1 MEKDKLHI
9 GTISWKYDSWQG
21 IVYPESKPF
30 NHLREYSRHYR
41 TVEVDQWFWSL
52 FSGDKAALP
61 KSPVVEEYA
70 GSVPGDFTF
79 GIKVP
84 NSITLTHHY
93 KKKKSDPLIPNPY
106 FLSIHLM
113 QKFLERLA
121 PLSRNIG
128 PLIFQ
133 FEYLNKQ
140 KMPGKLQQF
149 IDQFG
154 EFAEQL
160 PGSYKYC
167 VEIRN
172 PNYLDEDYF
181 EFLNER
187 KLHHVFL
194 QGHYMPS
201 IFELYNKHREQIKN
215 LAVIRLHGSDQ
226 KEVEVR
232 TGKKWS
238 MIVSP
243 KDSDIESL
251 AGMLED
257 MERRGIETFVYV
269 KNQFEG
275 SAPMTIARIENR
287 LSEATSFRA

>member
-1 MEKDKLHI
+1 MKNDKIHI
-9 GTISWKYDSWQG
+9 GTISWKYDSWQR

-30 NHLREYSRHYR
+30 NHLQEYSRHYR

-61 KSPVVEEYA
+61 KTPVVEEYA

-93 KKKKSDPLIPNPY
+93 KKKKSDPLIPNPH

-160 PGSYKYC
+160 PGGYAYC
-167 VEIRN
+167 IEIRN
-172 PNYLDEDYF
+172 PNYLGEEYF
-181 EFLNER
+181 EFLNEK

-201 IFELYNKHREQIKN
+201 IFELYNKYREQIKD
-215 LAVIRLHGSDQ
+215 LVVIRLHGSNQ
-226 KEVEVR
+226 KEVEAQ
-232 TGKKWS
+232 TGKKWDR
-238 MIVSP
+238 IVSP
-243 KDSDIESL
+243 KDSEIDSL
-251 AGMLED
+251 AGMLVD
-257 MERRGIETFVYV
+257 LERRGIETFVYV
-269 KNQFEG
+269 KNDFEG
-275 SAPMTIARIENR
+275 SAPMTIGRLENR
-287 LSEATSFRA
+287 LKSQ